1 MRKGWVFL
9 VVGILRVLFIVLT
22 VVLYLLG
29 GSNQSP
35 LERLRDISIIFMTLI
50 GVIVTLLMGALV
62 GVAVWLSLMIKDRVI
77 PLLEQLTATASR
89 MRGTAEFVSEEVA
102 SPIIS
107 AYSTVAGIR
116 AAVRTVTG
124 RDRKR

>member
-1 MRKGWVFL
+1 MRKGWVGL
-9 VVGILRVLFIVLT
+9 IVGILLVIIIGLT
-22 VVLYLLG
+22 VLLYLLG
-29 GSNQSP
+29 GSNQSA
-35 LERLRDISIIFMTLI
+35 LERLRDISIVFMTLMGI
-50 GVIVTLLMGALV
+50 IVVLLLGALV

-77 PLLEQLTATASR
+77 PLLEQLTAAATR
-89 MRGTAEFVSEEVA
+89 LRGTAEFVSEEAV

-116 AAVRTVTG
+116 AAIRTVTG

>member
-1 MRKGWVFL
+1 MRKGWVGL
-9 VVGILRVLFIVLT
+9 IVGILLVVFIGLT
-22 VVLYLLG
+22 VLLYLLG
-29 GSNQSP
+29 GSNQSA
-35 LERLRDISIIFMTLI
+35 LERLRDISIVFMTLMGI
-50 GVIVTLLMGALV
+50 LVVLLMGALV

-77 PLLEQLTATASR
+77 PLLEQLTAAATR
-89 MRGTAEFVSEEVA
+89 LRGTAEFVSEEAV

-116 AAVRTVTG
+116 AAIRTVTG